1 MTGYCLRAGLTPSSV
16 YRSYFS
22 VKTAQTFTA
31 CFKHFLAEAAVT
43 ELLLPPALQ
52 LDLLQLLKITLQK
65 RLQGRK
71 ASLPAL
77 SQNQDRMLSWNPE
90 PPPAAGPY
98 MKTG

>member
-1 MTGYCLRAGLTPSSV
+1 MTGHRLRAGLTPSSH
-16 YRSYFS
+16 YDSCFS
-22 VKTAQTFTA
+22 VKTQTFAA
-31 CFKHFLAEAAVT
+31 CFKHFLTEAAVT

-52 LDLLQLLKITLQK
+52 LDLLQLLKITPQK